1 VTSLGVVDV
10 FVGGVRGRRS
20 VCVGRKTSAL
30 LREWTAATTAGA
42 VGARARCDTHR
53 CAFAASHVLVAPR
66 AADFHRVFAQACVV
80 KGRRRVARSKSC
92 VSCNGDA
99 RRGCSRFMCW
109 TASFV
114 ESATSFVAVF
124 RFARVQP
131 QKNAKIRTQQTSG
144 TVGVRICKAGI
155 KGTRARPR
163 TRARGGTH
171 PWWTVRWPGSGGGCA
186 PWVGNYTTTIKSR
199 ARPSRNNKR
208 AAELPLQ
215 ILWQNRVLQ
224 RHHRLLLLISWQ
236 CLPHVEGVLRAAII
250 P

>member
-1 VTSLGVVDV
+1 M
-10 FVGGVRGRRS
+10 
-20 VCVGRKTSAL
+20 CC
-30 LREWTAATTAGA
+30 
-42 VGARARCDTHR
+42 VGARG
-53 CAFAASHVLVAPR
+53 V
-66 AADFHRVFAQACVV
+66 FHRVFAVIGSFCDC
-80 KGRRRVARSKSC
+80 RRVAQSEGC
-92 VSCNGDA
+92 DNQTCDA

-215 ILWQNRVLQ
+215 ILRQNRMLQ
-224 RHHRLLLLISWQ
+224 RHDRLLLPISRQ
-236 CLPHVEGVLRAAII
+236 RFPHVEGVLRTAII
-250 P
+250 T